1 MSRAILYW
9 VACLLLVA
17 LQLTLSVGRSIPI
30 RIKSNLLSRMF
41 TGRSSRGVR
50 HCNYVSFSAYLK
62 VHDTGV

>member
-1 MSRAILYW
+1 MRAGMSRAILYW

-41 TGRSSRGVR
+41 TGRSSRGPATVINML
-50 HCNYVSFSAYLK
+50 HFQL
-62 VHDTGV
+62 T